1 MTTYY
6 VRPTNGSDA
15 AAGTSFGAA
24 FQTTQKALDTAVGGD
39 DIRLCVEA
47 TETTA
52 ATIDVDNSSFT
63 SGTCYI
69 YAASASDGSILTDGT
84 RYVIQASS
92 ALANGLVYYQT
103 TTTIKY
109 RWHDIDFDGNSN
121 AAYCIRTSA
130 HDFETN
136 GFYGCL
142 IHGSTGPGAAYR
154 CPIGLT
160 NQWQFVRC
168 EVYSNTGDG
177 LSATILAG
185 RGATFSYAC
194 KVHDNGGDG
203 MDLTDDSEVFACTIY
218 SNGGHGIHLSNGGAD
233 QCMILG
239 NTIDGNTG
247 SGLHIVTGAIN
258 HWVVGNSFTNN
269 GAYGINNVDETYFAV
284 GSNHY
289 YNNTTDETN
298 SATTPGT
305 NNSSGD
311 PLYRASGD
319 YRFADG
325 SPLQESVAFNV
336 SKGSLGIDPDE
347 IGGAASGGSFV
358 ISG

>member
-47 TETTA
+47 TETTS
-52 ATIDVDNSSFT
+52 ATIDVDNASFT
-63 SGTCYI
+63 TGECDI

-84 RYVIQASS
+84 RYVIQAS
-92 ALANGLVYYQT
+92 ATLANGLIYYQT
-103 TTTIKY
+103 TTTLRYK
-109 RWHDIDFDGNSN
+109 WHNIDFDGNSN
-121 AAYCIRTSA
+121 AAYCIRCSA
-130 HDFETN
+130 HDFGTN
-136 GFYGCL
+136 KFSRCL

-160 NQWQFVRC
+160 NQWQFIGC
-168 EVYSNTGDG
+168 EVYSNSGDG
-177 LSATILAG
+177 LSATILSG
-185 RGATFSYAC
+185 RGATMAYAC
-194 KVHDNGGDG
+194 NVHDNGGDG
-203 MDLTDDSEVFACTIY
+203 MELTDDSEVISCIVH
-218 SNGGHGIHLSNGGAD
+218 SNTGHGIHLSNGGAD
-233 QCMILG
+233 QCMIFN
-239 NTIDGNTG
+239 NTVDANGG

-258 HWVVGNSFTNN
+258 QWVVGNSFTNN
-269 GAYGINNVDETYFAV
+269 GAYGINNVDETYYYV

-289 YNNTTDETN
+289 YNNTTAETN
-298 SATTPGT
+298 SATTPGV

-311 PLYRASGD
+311 PLYRGSGD
-319 YRFADG
+319 YRFGDG
-325 SPLQESVAFNV
+325 SPLQESAGNNV
-336 SKGSLGIDPDE
+336 NKGALGIDPDDV
-347 IGGAASGGSFV
+347 GAASGGSFV